1 MAKYGSSD
9 EDIRFDLTISLVDR
23 FNGNIDF
30 TQVETLFNYIKF
42 GIKGVTVNNN
52 VDLPK
57 VEEPKPEE
65 SANGDAKAKSKPANS
80 GK

>member
-1 MAKYGSSD
+1 MAKYANSD
-9 EDIRFDLTISLVDR
+9 EDIRFDLTVNLVNR

-30 TQVETLFNYIKF
+30 TQVETLFRYIKY
-42 GIKGVTVNNN
+42 GLLGVSANNN

-65 SANGDAKAKSKPANS
+65 NENGDAKIKSKPTN
-80 GK
+80 GRK